1 MNALQNVLLKCADA
15 AYQKAARPLIFR
27 SSAQE
32 AHARMLDLLRRLDGA
47 PAAIAALEGLQRL
60 LVDLAP
66 IRVGQVLLPSPLI
79 LAAGMVKGE
88 GFADEAQALAALAAG
103 RNLIPGWKSVPAL
116 VGAVEFGS
124 YTRCPRLGNPG
135 TVLWRDPNT
144 RSTQNRVGLR
154 NPGARA
160 AAAFLGERRW
170 HLPQI
175 FGINVAV
182 SPGVTDPDREQAEV
196 LESLAL
202 FVEQH
207 VLPAWFTLNL
217 SCPNTEDDPTGHQTE
232 ARTRQLCAAV
242 VAYLRA
248 AAPGVPLWVKVGPDL
263 DVTQYKI
270 LMRVFAEV
278 GVAAVIATNT
288 LGLPAPDQPEV
299 LAGVGGGRIHAPALA
314 AVEAL
319 TRAGGTGTVDV
330 VGCGG
335 VIDAAAYQAFRA
347 RGAKAVQYWSALVYR
362 GPLAAAHILHEW
374 KQTYGQNCT

>member
-1 MNALQNVLLKCADA
+1 MNALRDVLLTCADA
-15 AYQKAARPLIFR
+15 AYQEAARPLIFR

-32 AHARMLDLLRRLDGA
+32 AHTNMLDLLRRLDRV
-47 PAAIAALEGLQRL
+47 PAAIAALRVLRRL
-60 LVDLAP
+60 LLAKAP
-66 IRVGQVLLPSPLI
+66 LQVGRVRLPAPLI

-88 GFADEAQALAALAAG
+88 GFADEMEALAALSAG

-124 YTRCPRLGNPG
+124 YTRYPRLGNPG
-135 TVLWRDPNT
+135 TVLWRDPAT

-170 HLPQI
+170 QLPPVY
-175 FGINVAV
+175 GINIAV
-182 SPGVTDPDREQAEV
+182 SPGVSDLKQEQVEV
-196 LESLAL
+196 LESLAM
-202 FVEQH
+202 FVEQR
-207 VLPAWFTLNL
+207 VLPTWFTLNL

-232 ARTRQLCAAV
+232 ARTRLLCAAV
-242 VAYLRA
+242 IAYLSA
-248 AAPGVPLWVKVGPDL
+248 AAPDVPLWVKVGPDL
-263 DVTQYKI
+263 DATQYEI

-288 LGLPAPDQPEV
+288 LGQPAPDQPEE

-330 VGCGG
+330 IGCGG
-335 VIDAAAYQAFRA
+335 VIDGAAYQAYRA

-374 KQTYGQNCT
+374 KQTYG